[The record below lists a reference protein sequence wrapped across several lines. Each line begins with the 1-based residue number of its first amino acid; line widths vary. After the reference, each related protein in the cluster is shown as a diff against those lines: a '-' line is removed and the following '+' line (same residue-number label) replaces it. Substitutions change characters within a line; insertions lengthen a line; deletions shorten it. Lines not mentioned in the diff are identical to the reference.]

1 MEETPPETPGPTQP
15 DVEIVDPPEAK
26 PGVDKLLVAICAG
39 LWVVALIVLFVK
51 APGMRVNW
59 QLGNLKQALD
69 VDQQVDEDAVK
80 NLVELAKTT
89 DVVGMLRTELE
100 EGAQFEP
107 YRQDKI
113 LYRIAVL
120 QVLVRIPGDPAF
132 EAICAAINDPD
143 PRVRR
148 FSYVALRTR
157 VEAELSD
164 RREAAVSILE
174 GANREPDVV
183 SRVVAIQQVAGLE
196 ALPEALETRLL
207 GAWPFLDGLRN
218 ARDGGEE
225 SPNHVVR
232 RACLEG
238 LQALVGGAAELTFD
252 PSADQATRDAQ
263 LEALEAWFE
272 ANGGERPDGVPSFSE
287 WAASLAEPDASGD
300 PTSPESGDGAGK

>member
-1 MEETPPETPGPTQP
+1 MSRARPQ
-15 DVEIVDPPEAK
+15 A
-26 PGVDKLLVAICAG
+26 
-39 LWVVALIVLFVK
+39 
-51 APGMRVNW
+51 
-59 QLGNLKQALD
+59 ALD
-69 VDQQVDEDAVK
+69 RGG
-80 NLVELAKTT
+80 VELAL
-89 DVVGMLRTELE
+89 DGRAHHLAGEGLACERSPDSLRAGVGDLR
-100 EGAQFEP
+100 
-107 YRQDKI
+107 R
-113 LYRIAVL
+113 
-120 QVLVRIPGDPAF
+120 
-132 EAICAAINDPD
+132 
-143 PRVRR
+143 
-148 FSYVALRTR
+148 
-157 VEAELSD
+157 
-164 RREAAVSILE
+164 
-174 GANREPDVV
+174 VV